1 MHVGTSDLRNDINL
15 LSNVKKI
22 VSKTIIT
29 SPNSS
34 MSFSN
39 IFEQIRETEKHA
51 LMIQKNG

>member
-15 LSNVKKI
+15 LPNVKKI